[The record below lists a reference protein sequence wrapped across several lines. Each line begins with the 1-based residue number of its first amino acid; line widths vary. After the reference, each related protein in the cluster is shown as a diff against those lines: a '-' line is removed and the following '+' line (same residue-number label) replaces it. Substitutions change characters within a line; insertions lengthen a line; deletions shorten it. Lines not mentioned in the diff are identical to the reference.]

1 MKEFRIK
8 AIIWGCLFIFSML
21 FSELGI
27 SYIWILVL
35 LGFLASRSENFR
47 ECRTSFVAIGVFAI
61 ILVIALPLTISN
73 KELDTISISV
83 SNIEEHG
90 NNIYIK
96 TKEIL
101 DKGEI
106 TSEELAYIN
115 KEKDEI
121 SQWCAVFDR
130 QSDIIGLGNVIILQG
145 DNARNVFA
153 NQDEDI
159 FNIEQRIRKL
169 DKSELIDVERQ
180 WLQDVRSRI
189 HDILMSK
196 IIQEGYGEYYNF
208 SKWRVRYLYL
218 DLYKIIHSDK

>member
-1 MKEFRIK
+1 MKGFRIK

-83 SNIEEHG
+83 SNIEKHG
-90 NNIYIK
+90 NNMYIK

-101 DKGEI
+101 DKGQI
-106 TSEELAYIN
+106 TREDLDYIN
-115 KEKDEI
+115 KEKNEV

-130 QSDIIGLGNVIILQG
+130 QSDIIGLGNIIISQG
-145 DNARNVFA
+145 DHARNVFI
-153 NQDEDI
+153 NQDEDT
-159 FNIEQRIRKL
+159 FHIEQRIRNLNKVEL
-169 DKSELIDVERQ
+169 TDSETQ
-180 WLQDVRSRI
+180 WLQDIRSRSY
-189 HDILMSK
+189 DILMSK
-196 IIQEGYGEYYNF
+196 IIQEGYEEYYNF

-218 DLYKIIHSDK
+218 DLYKIIHSYK

>member
-1 MKEFRIK
+1 M
-8 AIIWGCLFIFSML
+8 
-21 FSELGI
+21 
-27 SYIWILVL
+27 
-35 LGFLASRSENFR
+35 
-47 ECRTSFVAIGVFAI
+47 
-61 ILVIALPLTISN
+61 
-73 KELDTISISV
+73 
-83 SNIEEHG
+83 
-90 NNIYIK
+90 
-96 TKEIL
+96 
-101 DKGEI
+101 
-106 TSEELAYIN
+106 
-115 KEKDEI
+115 
-121 SQWCAVFDR
+121 
-130 QSDIIGLGNVIILQG
+130 
-145 DNARNVFA
+145 FA